1 MGKRFIFIL
10 MACSLLSIATVVH
23 AQHIDKQTYT
33 FAIKKADT
41 LKLDKY
47 VMIDQIQGTQSKP
60 VILFAFG
67 GGFKG
72 GRRDNPDYISYF
84 HFLARAGYVV
94 VSTDYRTQLKDIDKS
109 EYSDLQGFSSALQQ
123 AITCAVED
131 FGDATNYIIEHSV
144 EWQINPA
151 QIIACGSSAGAITAL
166 QAEYEIC
173 NQTAFADR
181 LPANFNYAGVIS
193 FSGAICANGIP
204 KWIMSPCPLMLFHGD
219 ADSTVPFTKA
229 VVEEMGLW
237 GSNFICMQL
246 KEKETAYYFYIAEGI
261 GHSLSYS
268 PMKDNRHD
276 ILSFLNRLVLGK
288 EKRCITTVEKN
299 PEISRYKSDFTI
311 EDYIRENM
319 RKTLVVIENKPRFDR
334 RHRYIGRYGMTAQ
347 NDRSVGNPRDKLY
360 GNAFRRRKFG
370 DRRVVASRTV
380 DAEYEFL
387 MIFRALKHPLDY
399 KLVKLVERSGFVV
412 KSVAAV
418 RFYSVFRKKSV
429 GRAF

>member
-1 MGKRFIFIL
+1 MHSIL
-10 MACSLLSIATVVH
+10 NS
-23 AQHIDKQTYT
+23 KQTYT

-67 GGFKG
+67 EVSKAGEEK
-72 GRRDNPDYISYF
+72 PDYISYF

-109 EYSDLQGFSSALQQ
+109 KYSDLQEFLSALQQ

-166 QAEYEIC
+166 QADYEIC

-204 KWIMSPCPLMLFHGD
+204 KSIMSPCPLMLFHGD
-219 ADSTVPFTKA
+219 ADSTVPF
-229 VVEEMGLW
+229 
-237 GSNFICMQL
+237 
-246 KEKETAYYFYIAEGI
+246 
-261 GHSLSYS
+261 
-268 PMKDNRHD
+268 
-276 ILSFLNRLVLGK
+276 
-288 EKRCITTVEKN
+288 
-299 PEISRYKSDFTI
+299 
-311 EDYIRENM
+311 IR
-319 RKTLVVIENKPRFDR
+319 
-334 RHRYIGRYGMTAQ
+334 Q
-347 NDRSVGNPRDKLY
+347 
-360 GNAFRRRKFG
+360 
-370 DRRVVASRTV
+370 
-380 DAEYEFL
+380 
-387 MIFRALKHPLDY
+387 
-399 KLVKLVERSGFVV
+399 
-412 KSVAAV
+412 
-418 RFYSVFRKKSV
+418 
-429 GRAF
+429 

>member
-23 AQHIDKQTYT
+23 AQHIDKQTYI
-33 FAIKKADT
+33 FAIKKVDT

-219 ADSTVPFTKA
+219 ADSTVPFTKNINA
-229 VVEEMGLW
+229 L
-237 GSNFICMQL
+237 
-246 KEKETAYYFYIAEGI
+246 IADFLVS
-261 GHSLSYS
+261 HS
-268 PMKDNRHD
+268 
-276 ILSFLNRLVLGK
+276 
-288 EKRCITTVEKN
+288 E
-299 PEISRYKSDFTI
+299 
-311 EDYIRENM
+311 
-319 RKTLVVIENKPRFDR
+319 
-334 RHRYIGRYGMTAQ
+334 
-347 NDRSVGNPRDKLY
+347 
-360 GNAFRRRKFG
+360 AFF
-370 DRRVVASRTV
+370 S
-380 DAEYEFL
+380 
-387 MIFRALKHPLDY
+387 
-399 KLVKLVERSGFVV
+399 
-412 KSVAAV
+412 SVAAECNFTV
-418 RFYSVFRKKSV
+418 TETSDNPVIISNRFLDIAENILSTLAVPMGGHHTYPLHTAIPHLHIRINPLCDRLGNDGALVFFKGFDLGLNVCDKCINLSTLFIEKIGYCFLFRYRRKNIIYFSKFLPICITSSYTD
-429 GRAF
+429 ACC

>member
-23 AQHIDKQTYT
+23 AQYIDKQTYT

-229 VVEEMGLW
+229 VVEEEMGLW

-319 RKTLVVIENKPRFDR
+319 R
-334 RHRYIGRYGMTAQ
+334 
-347 NDRSVGNPRDKLY
+347 
-360 GNAFRRRKFG
+360 
-370 DRRVVASRTV
+370 
-380 DAEYEFL
+380 
-387 MIFRALKHPLDY
+387 
-399 KLVKLVERSGFVV
+399 
-412 KSVAAV
+412 
-418 RFYSVFRKKSV
+418 
-429 GRAF
+429 